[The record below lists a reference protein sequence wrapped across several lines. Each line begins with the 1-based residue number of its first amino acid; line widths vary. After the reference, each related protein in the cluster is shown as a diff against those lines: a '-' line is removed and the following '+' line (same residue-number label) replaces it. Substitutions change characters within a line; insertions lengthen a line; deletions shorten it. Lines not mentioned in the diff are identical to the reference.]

1 MSLSVAIFLPGLGT
15 GGAERSLSESLPG
28 LIERGLRPTVI
39 CLHRRQEGV
48 HGRIEALQVPVIYL
62 AGNRVHTRVAEAR
75 RVVRNLR
82 PALVH
87 TTLFEAN
94 LVGRLATVGTDVPV
108 LTSLVSP
115 PYDLQRLP
123 PDASRA
129 GFRAA
134 QAIEAVGG
142 RLLTDHFHAIS
153 AAVKEAAM
161 ANLRVREDR
170 ITVIPRGREPV
181 RLGLQSTS
189 RRSSARTALGV
200 APGSPLIVAVGR
212 REHVKGHRHL
222 LAAVDVLRREFPDL
236 LLMVVGRE
244 GGASASL
251 DGMVERHGLGHNV
264 RFLGHREDVPEFLAA
279 ADVFA
284 CPSLSEGLGG
294 AVIEAMALG
303 VPTVASDIAAL
314 REVTGGDAAL
324 LVPPGDP
331 DALAHGLAALLTDPK
346 RARSLGEAGRRR
358 YLDSYTVDRMVDQ
371 TWDLYQR
378 LAAGELTAAP

>member
-28 LIERGLRPTVI
+28 LIERGLQPTVI

-48 HGRIEALQVPVIYL
+48 HGRIEALQVPVIQL

-75 RVVRNLR
+75 RVVRALR

-123 PDASRA
+123 ADSSRA

-142 RLLTDHFHAIS
+142 RLLTDHFHAVSI
-153 AAVKEAAM
+153 AVKKAAM
-161 ANLRVREDR
+161 TNLHVGANR
-170 ITVIPRGREPV
+170 ITVIERGRDAG
-181 RLGLQSTS
+181 RLGCQSPAR
-189 RRSSARTALGV
+189 RRSSRDTLGLTPERPV
-200 APGSPLIVAVGR
+200 ILAVGR

-222 LAAVDVLRREFPDL
+222 VTAVDILRQRFPEV
-236 LLMVVGRE
+236 LLMIAGRE
-244 GGASASL
+244 GSASDEL
-251 DGMVERHGLGHNV
+251 ERFVADRGIEQYV
-264 RFLGHREDVPEFLAA
+264 RFLGHREDIPELLAA
-279 ADVFA
+279 VDLLAL
-284 CPSLSEGLGG
+284 PSLSEGLPGV
-294 AVIEAMALG
+294 VIEAMALKIP
-303 VPTVASDIAAL
+303 VVASDIPAVA
-314 REVTGGDAAL
+314 EVTGGDTAV
-324 LVPPGDP
+324 LVPPGDAG
-331 DALAHGLAALLTDPK
+331 ALAEALAALLADRK
-346 RARSLGEAGRRR
+346 RAEALAEAGRRR
-358 YLDSYTVDRMVDQ
+358 YLAHYTLDRMVER
-371 TWDLYQR
+371 TWSLYQR
-378 LAAGELTAAP
+378 LAAGEFTAAH